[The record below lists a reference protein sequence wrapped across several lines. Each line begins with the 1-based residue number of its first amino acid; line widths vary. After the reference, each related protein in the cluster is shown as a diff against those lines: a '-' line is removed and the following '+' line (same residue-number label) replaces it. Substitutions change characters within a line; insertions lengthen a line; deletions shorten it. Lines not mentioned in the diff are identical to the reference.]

1 MNIEKHIESMY
12 NEQNASGEQLFYRF
26 SNISEWFEGEN
37 KGRHT
42 QMEEVRE
49 KKENSQ
55 KGITQWNFWE
65 DLGTSSQVKRKSVWK
80 LDYFETWFKKR
91 DDSEN

>member
-37 KGRHT
+37 KERQT

-49 KKENSQ
+49 KKDSQ
-55 KGITQWNFWE
+55 KGITQWKF
-65 DLGTSSQVKRKSVWK
+65 
-80 LDYFETWFKKR
+80 
-91 DDSEN
+91 